1 MYNLQLDTF
10 LKVADSG
17 SFTKAAE
24 ILYISPTAIIK
35 QINILEDRTGI
46 KLFIRTHRGL
56 KLTEAGKSFYKDSK
70 QIIKFSKIAIEKA
83 QNIQKEIQNTI
94 RVGTSPMTPET
105 SIIELWTNL
114 KIKEEN
120 LKLQLISFENTP
132 ENAKEI
138 LGNFG
143 EKIDIVAGIYDNKML
158 KKAGCS
164 AFYLETIKLSCAIPL
179 NHRLINKDILNI
191 EDFYGENIM
200 LLNRGN
206 FLVMDNLRDEIE
218 KNHSQINIVDFDFF
232 NLDVFNQAENTN
244 SILIGMNKQFV
255 IHPLLKNVEVN
266 WNFKTPYG
274 ILHSP
279 NPSKN
284 VENFLNAITKIIKK

>member
-35 QINILEDRTGI
+35 QINILEERIGI

-114 KIKEEN
+114 KTKQEN
-120 LKLQLISFENTP
+120 LKLQLIPFENTP

-138 LGNFG
+138 LENFG
-143 EKIDIVAGIYDNKML
+143 EKIDIVAGIYDNKM
-158 KKAGCS
+158 
-164 AFYLETIKLSCAIPL
+164 FCAIPL

-284 VENFLNAITKIIKK
+284 VENFLNVIIKIIKK

>member
-35 QINILEDRTGI
+35 QINILEERIGI

-105 SIIELWTNL
+105 SPMTPETSIIELWTNL
-114 KIKEEN
+114 KTKQEN
-120 LKLQLISFENTP
+120 LKLQLIPFENTP

-138 LGNFG
+138 LENFG

-244 SILIGMNKQFV
+244 CTD
-255 IHPLLKNVEVN
+255 P
-266 WNFKTPYG
+266 
-274 ILHSP
+274 
-279 NPSKN
+279 
-284 VENFLNAITKIIKK
+284 KKLDKFNLTY

>member
-1 MYNLQLDTF
+1 MYNLQLNTF

-24 ILYISPTAIIK
+24 TLYISPTAIIK
-35 QINILEDRTGI
+35 QINILEDRIGI

-105 SIIELWTNL
+105 SIIELWANL

-120 LKLQLISFENTP
+120 LKLQLIPFENTP

-158 KKAGCS
+158 KKSRMFC
-164 AFYLETIKLSCAIPL
+164 
-179 NHRLINKDILNI
+179 ILFRN
-191 EDFYGENIM
+191 Y
-200 LLNRGN
+200 
-206 FLVMDNLRDEIE
+206 
-218 KNHSQINIVDFDFF
+218 KIV
-232 NLDVFNQAENTN
+232 LCY
-244 SILIGMNKQFV
+244 S
-255 IHPLLKNVEVN
+255 
-266 WNFKTPYG
+266 FK
-274 ILHSP
+274 S
-279 NPSKN
+279 
-284 VENFLNAITKIIKK
+284 